1 MHLARRTGMLQHVML
16 IQELRVSVVN
26 TKNPQQTSI
35 EVECL
40 SHLRLVVCR
49 PRLPTLGTVNES
61 TAATCVA

>member
-1 MHLARRTGMLQHVML
+1 M
-16 IQELRVSVVN
+16 SVVN
-26 TKNPQQTSI
+26 TKNPQKTSI